1 MSTGL
6 LNSGPYKT
14 YSYFFAIIC
23 DNSCEIKSVTTCDY
37 FIVISSVQFSS
48 VAQSCPTLPNYT
60 KVYLLIRTVVVQ
72 SFSCVRLFAT
82 PFTAACQ
89 ESPNHVHWVGDAI
102 QYLILCCPLF
112 LLPSIF
118 LDIRVFSNESVFP
131 YLVVTVIELQLQHQ
145 PFQWIFRVDF
155 PELVLSPCCGRD
167 TPKFS
172 PAPLFKII
180 NSSVLSFP
188 YGPTATSI
196 YGYWKTNHSFDY
208 MDLYWQSDV
217 SALRNSRHRIVNRY
231 QVYQFFSS
239 SSFYFLLY

>member
-1 MSTGL
+1 MSTESVMPSNL
-6 LNSGPYKT
+6 LCHP
-14 YSYFFAIIC
+14 F
-23 DNSCEIKSVTTCDY
+23 
-37 FIVISSVQFSS
+37 
-48 VAQSCPTLPNYT
+48 LP
-60 KVYLLIRTVVVQ
+60 
-72 SFSCVRLFAT
+72 
-82 PFTAACQ
+82 
-89 ESPNHVHWVGDAI
+89 
-102 QYLILCCPLF
+102 
-112 LLPSIF
+112 LPSIF
-118 LDIRVFSNESVFP
+118 HSIRVFSTS
-131 YLVVTVIELQLQHQ
+131 LHQVVKVLELQRQHQ

-167 TPKFS
+167 THKFS